1 MIVRRWRGCQ
11 APPEA
16 SQAHPGPAVHTLSA
30 LMQLSPQ
37 AFPLRH
43 VLQHSAAAAQ
53 DTKGACP
60 TSPASK
66 ARARRRAIRISIVAK
81 DSQLVVEYCMMQ
93 IRMRLIKAAL
103 VGALLT
109 SPQPTEASTCKR
121 GPIAGVVTYVR
132 DGDTIVVGTMP
143 VRLNGVAAPEAD
155 EPGGEAATA
164 AMVALVDGRTVR
176 CELDGSRTH
185 DRCAGI
191 CYLDGEDIA
200 EALVSKG
207 LARDCPRFSGGRY
220 AVVEAQAAAKGAT
233 IRRDHRLPGYCRPR

>member
-1 MIVRRWRGCQ
+1 
-11 APPEA
+11 
-16 SQAHPGPAVHTLSA
+16 
-30 LMQLSPQ
+30 
-37 AFPLRH
+37 
-43 VLQHSAAAAQ
+43 
-53 DTKGACP
+53 
-60 TSPASK
+60 
-66 ARARRRAIRISIVAK
+66 
-81 DSQLVVEYCMMQ
+81 MMQ
-93 IRMRLIKAAL
+93 IWKRLSKAAV

-143 VRLNGVAAPEAD
+143 VRLNGLAAPEGD

-185 DRCAGI
+185 DRCVAV
-191 CYLDGEDIA
+191 CYLEGVDIA
-200 EALVSKG
+200 EALVSAG

-220 AVVEAQAAAKGAT
+220 AVVEAQAAAGGAT
-233 IRRDHRLPGYCRPR
+233 IRKDYRLPGYCRGR